1 MTTAT
6 ATKIANVLA
15 RLEAMTV
22 ADLEYSSSAELT
34 RADIANYLFN
44 INNPS
49 TPNIE
54 RADAVASKYMA
65 QAARLKAQATKK
77 SLVMA

>member
-6 ATKIANVLA
+6 RIANVLA

-22 ADLEYSSSAELT
+22 ADLEYSSSTELT
-34 RADIANYLFN
+34 RTDIANYLFN

-49 TPNIE
+49 TPSIE

-65 QAARLKAQATKK
+65 QTARLKALTTKK
-77 SLVMA
+77 SLVVA

>member
-1 MTTAT
+1 MTT

-22 ADLEYSSSAELT
+22 ADLEYSSSTELT
-34 RADIANYLFN
+34 RTDIANYLFN

-49 TPNIE
+49 TPSVE

-65 QAARLKAQATKK
+65 QTARLKALTTKK
-77 SLVMA
+77 SLVVA

>member
-1 MTTAT
+1 MRT

-22 ADLEYSSSAELT
+22 ADLEYSSSSELT
-34 RADIANYLFN
+34 RTDIANYLFN

-49 TPNIE
+49 TPSVE
-54 RADAVASKYMA
+54 RADAVASKYIA
-65 QAARLKAQATKK
+65 QAARLKARTTKK

>member
-6 ATKIANVLA
+6 RIANVLA

-22 ADLEYSSSAELT
+22 ADLEYSSSTELT
-34 RADIANYLFN
+34 RTDIANYLFN

-49 TPNIE
+49 TPSVE

-65 QAARLKAQATKK
+65 QTARLKARTAKK

>member
-6 ATKIANVLA
+6 RIANVLA

-22 ADLEYSSSAELT
+22 ADLEYSSSTELT
-34 RADIANYLFN
+34 RTDIANYLFN

-49 TPNIE
+49 TPSVE

-65 QAARLKAQATKK
+65 QTARLKALTTKK
-77 SLVMA
+77 SLVVA

>member
-1 MTTAT
+1 MRS

-22 ADLEYSSSAELT
+22 ADLEYSSTSELT
-34 RADIANYLFN
+34 RTDIANYLFN

-49 TPNIE
+49 TPSVE

-65 QAARLKAQATKK
+65 QAARLKARTTKK

>member
-6 ATKIANVLA
+6 RLANVLA

-22 ADLEYSSSAELT
+22 ADLEYSSSTELT

-49 TPNIE
+49 TPSVE

-65 QAARLKAQATKK
+65 QTARLKARTTKK
-77 SLVMA
+77 SLVVA

>member
-1 MTTAT
+1 MRT

-22 ADLEYSSSAELT
+22 ADLEYSSTSELT
-34 RADIANYLFN
+34 RTDIANYLFN

-49 TPNIE
+49 TPSVE

-65 QAARLKAQATKK
+65 QAARLKARTTKK